1 MTGGIPARRDI
12 RRDIGGSRCPRQ
24 ALPSRQSVVNPKP
37 EAPVATLAATTTSAA
52 PPSSPAPTLSTDRL
66 TPASST
72 PPPPAGASSWP
83 DEAYK
88 GWASL

>member
-1 MTGGIPARRDI
+1 M
-12 RRDIGGSRCPRQ
+12 
-24 ALPSRQSVVNPKP
+24 
-37 EAPVATLAATTTSAA
+37 ATLAATSSTA

-66 TPASST
+66 PAASST
-72 PPPPAGASSWP
+72 PPPSPGASSWP